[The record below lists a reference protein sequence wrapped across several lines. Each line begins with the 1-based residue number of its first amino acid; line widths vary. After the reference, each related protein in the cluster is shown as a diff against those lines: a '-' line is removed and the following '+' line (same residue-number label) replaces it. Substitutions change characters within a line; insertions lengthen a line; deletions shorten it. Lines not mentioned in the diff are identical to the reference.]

1 MQKIIL
7 TNPCQVSAEKLSPV
21 NGGYWCSDC
30 QKSVIDY
37 SNMSDAEMLNYISKH
52 GLGCGQ
58 FRDDQLERELIP
70 TRAKKKLN
78 IFYYLLILAA
88 FLFKAPKSSAQ
99 CRPGHD
105 TAQVKN
111 PYMKMGGGQIQEVII
126 VTNGVEKR
134 VEPKTTTRVFGTA
147 SITNNYK
154 RYSLFWGLIKFK
166 IRKKH
171 A

>member
-1 MQKIIL
+1 MKQIKLI
-7 TNPCQVSAEKLSPV
+7 NPCQTSVENLTAASGGHWCAE
-21 NGGYWCSDC
+21 C
-30 QKSVIDY
+30 QKTVIDY
-37 SNMSDAEMLNYISKH
+37 SSMSDGEMLNHIAKH

-70 TRAKKKLN
+70 TKAKKKLN
-78 IFYYLLILAA
+78 AFYYLPILIA

-105 TAQVKN
+105 TVQVKN

-126 VTNGVEKR
+126 VANGVEKR
-134 VEPKTTTRVFGTA
+134 VEPKTTTRIFGTA